1 MLLGIKNNTELI
13 EQYHT
18 SYNGRITCRYGL
30 QAVDMCTVELMK
42 EVKNLSQKYNVGI
55 FMHVEQS
62 EEEIVQSLLRNGK
75 RPVAVLDELGYLN
88 RRLLAA
94 HLKWAAP
101 EEIVLVAR
109 SGASMSLCSNSL
121 ILVSGTLP
129 PAQEFA
135 QAGGIVSLGTDCIP
149 ANNCNDMFNEMKI
162 TSLMHKYKNR
172 DATMYP
178 AWKVLRMAT
187 IEAARALQMDDKVG
201 SLKNGKLADIIIVDL
216 ERLTMSPIFD
226 DPIRNIIPNLVY
238 SARGDEVETVI
249 IDGKVVVENHKIL
262 TINEEE
268 VIIQANQAAKRI
280 SNELKQSKWKDVM
293 PLVTFTSQKKY

>member
-1 MLLGIKNNTELI
+1 
-13 EQYHT
+13 
-18 SYNGRITCRYGL
+18 
-30 QAVDMCTVELMK
+30 
-42 EVKNLSQKYNVGI
+42 
-55 FMHVEQS
+55 
-62 EEEIVQSLLRNGK
+62 
-75 RPVAVLDELGYLN
+75 
-88 RRLLAA
+88 
-94 HLKWAAP
+94 
-101 EEIVLVAR
+101 
-109 SGASMSLCSNSL
+109 
-121 ILVSGTLP
+121 
-129 PAQEFA
+129 
-135 QAGGIVSLGTDCIP
+135 
-149 ANNCNDMFNEMKI
+149 MFNEMKI